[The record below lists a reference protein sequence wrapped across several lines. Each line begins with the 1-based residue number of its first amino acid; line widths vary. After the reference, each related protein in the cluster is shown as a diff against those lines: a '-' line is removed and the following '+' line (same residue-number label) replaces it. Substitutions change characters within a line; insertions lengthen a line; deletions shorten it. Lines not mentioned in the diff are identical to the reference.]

1 MAYDEGDERT
11 VHTMK
16 DTMKAVV
23 VRAPMAFD
31 VEDVPMAR
39 PSKRGLLLKVAA
51 CGLCGSDLR
60 TLRSGHWRVT
70 FPWIIGHEISGEV
83 VEVGDRYEG
92 QWQKG
97 DMLAVGPVV
106 YCGVCD
112 FCINGQYE
120 LCENYREIAQAWPGG
135 FAEYVALPEESL
147 RLGTIQRVPESLD
160 PILACVSEPIS
171 SCVNAQDRSGVGLGD
186 TVVIIGAGPIGC
198 IHTSLARAR
207 GADKIFIADI
217 VDERLKMAEAFEP
230 DATINVAETDVVE
243 EVRRLTDGKGAEVI
257 ITATPAP
264 VAVVQAVE
272 MARKG
277 GRILVFGGLPKDK
290 SKPGVDM
297 NTVHYNAL
305 YMIGTTTFAPR
316 HQRVALRLMADDRIP
331 VDKLVTH
338 RFPLSE
344 FKEGATLAL
353 AGKTL
358 KAVFLP

>member
-1 MAYDEGDERT
+1 
-11 VHTMK
+11 MK
-16 DTMKAVV
+16 ETMKAVV
-23 VRAPMAFD
+23 VRAPMEFD
-31 VEDVPMAR
+31 VEDVPL
-39 PSKRGLLLKVAA
+39 PDVSEGGLLLKVHA

-60 TLRSGHWRVT
+60 TLRSGHRKVT

-83 VEVGDRYEG
+83 VEVDDKYQGPWQEGDL
-92 QWQKG
+92 
-97 DMLAVGPVV
+97 LAVGPLA

-112 FCINGQYE
+112 FCVSGRYE

-135 FAEYVALPEESL
+135 FAEYIAIPEECL
-147 RLGTIQRVPESLD
+147 RLGTIQRVPEGLD
-160 PILACVSEPIS
+160 PAFAAISEPIS
-171 SCVNAQDRSGVGLGD
+171 SCVYAQEKGQVGLGD

-207 GADKIFIADI
+207 GADRIFIADI
-217 VDERLKMAEAFEP
+217 VDDRLKLAEAFEP
-230 DATINVAETDVVE
+230 DITINAATTDLVE

-264 VAVVQAVE
+264 IAVVQAVE

-277 GRILVFGGLPKDK
+277 GRILVFGGLPKDN

-305 YMIGTTTFAPR
+305 HLIGTTTFAPR
-316 HQRVALRLMADDRIP
+316 HQRIALRLMASGRIP
-331 VDKLVTH
+331 ADKLVTH

-344 FKEGATLAL
+344 FKQGVMSALEG
-353 AGKTL
+353 KVL
-358 KAVFLP
+358 KAVFFP